1 MTHIKINVIFQLN
14 ISGGDCWGGGSF
26 PPVHRST
33 CLGSGRLSLPG
44 LQQQLLGKLH
54 TKLEV
59 LREEESCLRLEWSI
73 HTEQSRGLE
82 AALELVA
89 RTYEI
94 DKFRLQVNGTRIGDQ

>member
-1 MTHIKINVIFQLN
+1 M
-14 ISGGDCWGGGSF
+14 
-26 PPVHRST
+26 
-33 CLGSGRLSLPG
+33 
-44 LQQQLLGKLH
+44 
-54 TKLEV
+54 

-94 DKFRLQVNGTRIGDQ
+94 DKFRLQVNITRIGDWLP